1 MVRQILYS
9 SSFLLL
15 VVKCDHVTKE
25 TEALGTR
32 MVEMK
37 LSNTEQV
44 CTVSRQNNKYYSL
57 RFFYSGGFPELDSLF
72 SVLIV
77 KRSFKV
83 LLFLLA
89 YVLKRGSHSRD
100 ARLADFIFC

>member
-15 VVKCDHVTKE
+15 VLKFDHVTKE
-25 TEALGTR
+25 TEALGAR
-32 MVEMK
+32 MEELK
-37 LSNTEQV
+37 LSNTEEH
-44 CTVSRQNNKYYSL
+44 SRQNNEYYSL
-57 RFFYSGGFPELDSLF
+57 RIFYSGGFPKLASLF

-89 YVLKRGSHSRD
+89 YVLKGGSRRVFS
-100 ARLADFIFC
+100 